1 MKAIT
6 ARRARFE
13 AIPLVGLDTQ
23 DELLLDVVCLRVE
36 LQGYYG
42 KGLAA

>member
-1 MKAIT
+1 MKAVT

-13 AIPLVGLDTQ
+13 AAPLVGNTLN

-36 LQGYYG
+36 LQAFYG